1 MGAHPTAEA
10 AGAGCANEQAPGRA
24 SVRLL
29 LWDLGQASSF
39 SGLLCC
45 KWTRVFQRSPKTD
58 SVFLPQK
65 GVIVLRTAFHADC
78 FLRPQVG

>member
-10 AGAGCANEQAPGRA
+10 AGAGCATEQAPGRA
-24 SVRLL
+24 SCE
-29 LWDLGQASSF
+29 DLGQASSF

-45 KWTRVFQRSPKTD
+45 KWTRVFQRSLKTD

-65 GVIVLRTAFHADC
+65 GVIVLGTAYHADC